1 MSQILRP
8 DSDITTGD
16 SAWTPSTGTTRYGV
30 IDEASYSDTDYISTT
45 SRNMEQ
51 ICGLSNPSATPGAG
65 GGTLRWRGKAGS
77 TGKTIT
83 PSILQG
89 TTVIKA
95 GSAVTVTTSF
105 AGYTLTLSEAEMAS
119 ITDWTNLRVRVVSG
133 NQTGTTFYV
142 SWAEFEVPDPAP
154 SAGLEMGVLF

>member
-16 SAWTPSTGTTRYGV
+16 LAWTPSTGTTRYGV

-45 SRNMEQ
+45 AGNREQ
-51 ICGLSNPSATPGAG
+51 ICGLSNPSETPGAG

-95 GSAVTVTTSF
+95 GSAQALTTSF

-119 ITDWTNLRVRVVSG
+119 ITNWTDLRVRVVSG
-133 NQTGTTFYV
+133 GGIMETYYV
-142 SWAEFEVPDPAP
+142 SWCEFEIPDPAP
-154 SAGLEMGVLF
+154 AAGLEMGMMF